1 MADDDFKP
9 QQSDS
14 KKATKKKLMPIYQV
28 LSDDD
33 ENLGNKRVKQNPID
47 DYDVDI
53 SNSLV

>member
-1 MADDDFKP
+1 LADDDFKP